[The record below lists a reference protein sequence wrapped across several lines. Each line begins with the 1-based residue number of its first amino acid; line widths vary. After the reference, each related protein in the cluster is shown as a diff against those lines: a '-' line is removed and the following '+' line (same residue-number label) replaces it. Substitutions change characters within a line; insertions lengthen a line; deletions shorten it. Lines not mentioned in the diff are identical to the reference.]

1 MWPMDLV
8 LGCAA
13 WYMYASAFVGIGF
26 ECGIK
31 PLNKK
36 NSLFHLVL
44 CCVVLYFFLAGFCAQ
59 RNKFGLCTCDTQQL
73 HLQTTSQWKSMTNH
87 KRIWPGPAD
96 FFADVHKIYR
106 LWNIVPDLLQR
117 SRICK
122 YEAVFAQV
130 RLRTCP
136 NFLSWR
142 QEMEEGRTVTKI
154 WLNPFGYP
162 QAQPEAINN
171 GCVWQSRGLY
181 TSCALL
187 SIKMMLL
194 SVTVAGARSAVLKIN
209 VCCCRSCCAE
219 SKCK

>member
-1 MWPMDLV
+1 MQRFCMGHAQNKAGQCLKAHSRKNKTKA
-8 LGCAA
+8 CA
-13 WYMYASAFVGIGF
+13 S
-26 ECGIK
+26 K
-31 PLNKK
+31 
-36 NSLFHLVL
+36 
-44 CCVVLYFFLAGFCAQ
+44 
-59 RNKFGLCTCDTQQL
+59 
-73 HLQTTSQWKSMTNH
+73 
-87 KRIWPGPAD
+87 
-96 FFADVHKIYR
+96 YR
-106 LWNIVPDLLQR
+106 LWKRFACPNKKILFQICCKEAAFAAKKPHLQVR

-219 SKCK
+219 TKCK